1 MTETTGSLSKLPK
14 AKVNPKGSSEA
25 MMIAYQL
32 QSIDPLVFP
41 DVSSDV
47 SVRQPRSDDTKRKQ
61 CFGNPEEGQHIRMR
75 NILPPDNLTVE
86 PLIGIRMSSAR
97 HNQNL

>member
-1 MTETTGSLSKLPK
+1 MTETTGSLRKLPR
-14 AKVNPKGSSEA
+14 AKVNPEGSSEI

-41 DVSSDV
+41 DVPSDV
-47 SVRQPRSDDTKRKQ
+47 PIRQQRSDNAKRKQ
-61 CFGNPEEGQHIRMR
+61 FFGNPEEGQHIRMR

-97 HNQNL
+97 HNQKL